1 MKKLIFSLLAF
12 CLLLPG
18 LALADGGLI
27 PPDDYYIWE
36 TGQRGAIFYE
46 SDTTTETL
54 VLSMNFQGNA
64 KDFAWIIPTPNKPEV
79 TKGNQELFTALEEKT
94 GDYYYNDIGLG
105 MAETAA
111 APAGD
116 KVTVIEEKTIDY
128 YDVAVLSATD
138 PDALTKWLNNNGFKY
153 PEKYS
158 YIFNDYIN
166 NGWYFV
172 AAKIQPK
179 LAEDTNIQDELNYG
193 TATPLQLTFQAKNI
207 VFPLQ
212 ISKISGGDAPT
223 IMTDAQPI
231 EAIEGEV
238 ATVANDVAEDIALM
252 PPYPY
257 EPPAYVDITLYIIA
271 GHQQEVAGWTTEYA
285 DKIDGK
291 EVQDLAVDTNGDP
304 WVTAE
309 QSNYYLTKLYTYMA
323 YADMDNDIFP
333 KDTEKD
339 ATVKGGYEWSGED
352 TTQLVMYTL
361 VFIAIGIVIGIMSP
375 FGLLFIIYTSIF
387 FLTKNVKARIVF
399 IVLQI
404 IDTIVTFAFM
414 ALATVITVFAWI
426 QMFDNVGSYYYLQDD
441 IIASAAALAAA
452 KVLGLLFIGKLII
465 LCVERKKFKRDKG
478 ETKAKPKDKS
488 KKKK

>member
-79 TKGNQELFTALEEKT
+79 TKGNQELFTALQEKT
-94 GDYYYNDIGLG
+94 GDYYYDDYGLG
-105 MAETAA
+105 YAETAA
-111 APAGD
+111 APAED
-116 KVTVIEEKTIDY
+116 KVTVVEEKTIDY
-128 YDVAVLSATD
+128 YDVAVLSAKD
-138 PDALTKWLNNNGFKY
+138 PDALTKWLNDNGYKY

-179 LAEDTNIQDELNYG
+179 LAKETDIEAELNSG
-193 TATPLQLTFQAKNI
+193 TATPLQLAFQTNNI

-212 ISKISGGDAPT
+212 ISKISGGDTQESTEAKS
-223 IMTDAQPI
+223 I
-231 EAIEGEV
+231 EAIEGE
-238 ATVANDVAEDIALM
+238 AEAVAEDIALL

-271 GHQQEVAGWTTEYA
+271 DHQQEVTGWTAEYA

-291 EVQDLAVDTNGDP
+291 EVQNLAVDTNGDP
-304 WVTAE
+304 WVTPE
-309 QSNYYLTKLYTYMA
+309 QSDYYLTKLYNYMA

-333 KDTEKD
+333 KDADKD
-339 ATVKGGYEWSGED
+339 TTVKGGYEWSSED

-361 VFIAIGIVIGIMSP
+361 VFIALGIVVGIMSP
-375 FGLLFIIYTSIF
+375 FGLLFIIYTTIF

-399 IVLQI
+399 VVLQI
-404 IDTIVTFAFM
+404 IDTVITFAFM
-414 ALATVITVFAWI
+414 ALAIVLTVFAWI

-441 IIASAAALAAA
+441 IIASAAALATA
-452 KVLGLLFIGKLII
+452 KVLGLLFIGKIII
-465 LCVERKKFKRDKG
+465 LLVERKKFKRDKG
-478 ETKAKPKDKS
+478 QAKPKSKT
-488 KKKK
+488 KKKKK